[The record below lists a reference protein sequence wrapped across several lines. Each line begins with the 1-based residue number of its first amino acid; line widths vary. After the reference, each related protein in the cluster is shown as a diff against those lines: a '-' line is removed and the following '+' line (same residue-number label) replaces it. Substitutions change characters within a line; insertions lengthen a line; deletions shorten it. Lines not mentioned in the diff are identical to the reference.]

1 MKTGHWLVLGAVAVL
16 GLLLG
21 RALFPR
27 HVTEYETITLPSTPD
42 TVLVQDTVIETRW
55 RIREVVTTDTLNL
68 TDTVRITI
76 ERPIGELNRLFIDT
90 VQVGEF
96 FGDSTYV
103 ATTRVRADS
112 TGVFRTDE
120 LHRLI
125 TIGYLRSLA
134 ATPEGIEVDFAEFPK
149 PPPSCNLGCRLQW
162 GLGGAAAGLILGVVF
177 GS

>member
-1 MKTGHWLVLGAVAVL
+1 MKTGTALIIGATAVL

-21 RALFPR
+21 ANLFPK
-27 HVTEYETITLPSTPD
+27 HITEYETITLPSTPD
-42 TVLVQDTVIETRW
+42 TVLVQDTIIETRW

-76 ERPIGELNRLFIDT
+76 ERPIDELNRLFIDT
-90 VQVGEF
+90 IQVGEF

-103 ATTRVRADS
+103 ATTRIRADS
-112 TGVFRTDE
+112 TGLFRTDE

-177 GS
+177 GG